1 MERPKRVCE
10 YSPSRFLLAA
20 RGGVLVLATLC
31 LLNAAG
37 CTQSTSEPAK
47 TPAVRGNTNTTA
59 SGADTPG
66 HGADYG
72 HAQKIDPVEANG
84 PIFQDWPKPRLA
96 IVVTGQQ
103 QGYLEPCGC
112 AGLENQLGG
121 LSRRHGMLQQLA
133 ADGWPVLAVDVGGQ
147 VRRFGRQQE
156 LKFQATVEALKTL
169 NYAGVALGDAD
180 LRLPAEEL
188 VAVVADAEETPSPF
202 VAANVALFGFDAQLT
217 KRYRIVEEAGLKV
230 GITAVLG
237 DAERSGLDAAQV
249 ENKPAA
255 EALREIM
262 PELVE
267 QTDFRILLVHATR
280 DESLAL
286 AKEFGEF
293 DLVVTSGG
301 ADVPPDSPTLVDDDT
316 WLVEVGHKGMYA
328 AVIGLFDESE
338 PPRYQR
344 VPLDSRFK
352 PSDEMHQLLVNYQDQ
367 LRELGWAGLGL
378 TPTAHLRSR
387 SDDPLAGQFASA
399 ESCAECHTKAHAVW
413 SKSAHAHA
421 TDTLAKLNPP
431 RQFDPECISCHST
444 GWSPQD
450 YFPYT
455 SGFDSLETTPL
466 LAGNSCENC
475 HGPGAAHVAAEKAKG
490 AQRNLAR
497 RDSLRTEMRLTKA
510 TAAEHV
516 CGTCHDVDNSPNFK
530 FEAYWPKVEHKG
542 KD

>member
-1 MERPKRVCE
+1 MCE
-10 YSPSRFLLAA
+10 FSLRRYLSATRAGVLLLASI
-20 RGGVLVLATLC
+20 C
-31 LLNAAG
+31 LLGSGG
-37 CTQSTSEPAK
+37 CNQSTGSH
-47 TPAVRGNTNTTA
+47 TA
-59 SGADTPG
+59 SSSGGSTPTAGPGESDSGEPGAE
-66 HGADYG
+66 YG
-72 HAQKIDPVEANG
+72 QPPKVDPVAANG
-84 PIFQDWPKPRLA
+84 PIFEDWPKPRLA

-121 LSRRHGMLQQLA
+121 LSRRHGMFKQLA
-133 ADGWPVLAVDVGGQ
+133 EEGWPVLGVDVGGQ

-156 LKFQATVEALKTL
+156 IKFQSTVEALKTM
-169 NYAGVALGDAD
+169 NYAGVALGEAD

-188 VAVVADAEETPSPF
+188 VAVVADSEDNPSPF
-202 VAANVALFGFDAQLT
+202 VAANVALFGFDAKLT
-217 KRYRIVEEAGLKV
+217 KQFQVVEEAGLRI

-237 DAERSGLDAAQV
+237 DEARAGLDAAQV

-255 EALREIM
+255 EALHEIM

-267 QTDFRILLVHATR
+267 QSDFRILLAHATR
-280 DESLAL
+280 EESLAL

-301 ADVPPDSPTLVDDDT
+301 ADVPPDRPTLVDDDT

-328 AVIGLFDESE
+328 AVIGLFDDSE

-344 VPLDSRFK
+344 VPLDTRFK
-352 PSDEMHQLLVNYQDQ
+352 PSDEMHQLLVNYQGH

-378 TPTAHLRSR
+378 TPAAHPRTR
-387 SDDPLAGQFASA
+387 SDNPLSGQFASA
-399 ESCAECHTKAHAVW
+399 ESCAACHTKAHAIW

-421 TDTLAKLNPP
+421 TETLTKLDPP
-431 RQFDPECISCHST
+431 RQFDPECMSCHAT
-444 GWSPQD
+444 GWNAQD

-475 HGPGAAHVAAEKAKG
+475 HGPGAAHVAAEKARG
-490 AQRNLAR
+490 AERNLAL

-516 CGTCHDVDNSPNFK
+516 CGTCHDIDNSPNFK
-530 FEAYWPKVEHKG
+530 FDVYWPKVEHKG